1 MSVKSIEVIR
11 DIKCYENPIVRYRF
25 DEHTLL
31 IGYLHKNG
39 IISAKSKEIECS
51 KRKNTFYFI
60 PDTNLVLS
68 FIGMQPIIYNS
79 TDANSHILAVFK
91 NTNAI
96 YQHINKLFEG
106 SSELSINLKD
116 TANERSIDQY
126 VEDTHT
132 VSKVESNLVVYEKK
146 VESYL
151 SKIWHNIFS
160 SIGFVFVMLI
170 GLILILTFREDIMR
184 LSKKLIDIIIKLI
197 RKKPDNPIVEPV
209 EIYELYPFRDVLL
222 NTN

>member
-1 MSVKSIEVIR
+1 M
-11 DIKCYENPIVRYRF
+11 
-25 DEHTLL
+25 
-31 IGYLHKNG
+31 
-39 IISAKSKEIECS
+39 
-51 KRKNTFYFI
+51 
-60 PDTNLVLS
+60 
-68 FIGMQPIIYNS
+68 
-79 TDANSHILAVFK
+79 
-91 NTNAI
+91 
-96 YQHINKLFEG
+96 
-106 SSELSINLKD
+106 SINLKD